1 MPSKSLANHMK
12 QFEDFR
18 QLPDDPDSADEAG
31 ARNRAMK
38 EPPPGCSIEVW
49 ERYLREKWG
58 TTDLM
63 PEGFDPKKLERKRQE
78 HLSKS
83 QGRAL
88 NVDKP
93 LPKIGK
99 EDDQALAGYDQKSE
113 RTTADS
119 QDSYSIPFPT
129 YSDGDGNSAGP
140 ITSAS
145 ASPDNLE
152 KAAGSKNVA
161 IPTEAPAGPSFYQRL
176 RANAIGTDSRAAEDA
191 AVAEGDAEA
200 STEPERSPTPRIRAG
215 SKPPLSKSAYANSCS
230 DADCGTRGRRPP
242 NYFPFRSQTRK
253 GK

>member
-1 MPSKSLANHMK
+1 MPSKSLANHLK

-63 PEGFDPKKLERKRQE
+63 PEGFDPEKLERKRQE

-93 LPKIGK
+93 LPKIGR
-99 EDDQALAGYDQKSE
+99 E
-113 RTTADS
+113 
-119 QDSYSIPFPT
+119 
-129 YSDGDGNSAGP
+129 
-140 ITSAS
+140 
-145 ASPDNLE
+145 
-152 KAAGSKNVA
+152 
-161 IPTEAPAGPSFYQRL
+161 
-176 RANAIGTDSRAAEDA
+176 
-191 AVAEGDAEA
+191 
-200 STEPERSPTPRIRAG
+200 
-215 SKPPLSKSAYANSCS
+215 
-230 DADCGTRGRRPP
+230 TRH
-242 NYFPFRSQTRK
+242 
-253 GK
+253 